1 MSQTISVSTTMG
13 EQGFRDF
20 AVFDAFHHR
29 KAWLR
34 PAVFAAIMLAFP
46 PSAFRSWASAR
57 VPGCWLLCLPLWAS
71 ACR

>member
-13 EQGFRDF
+13 EQGFRDLPCSMHSITAKHGCVPLF
-20 AVFDAFHHR
+20 
-29 KAWLR
+29 L
-34 PAVFAAIMLAFP
+34 PPSCCFAAVCLSQLG
-46 PSAFRSWASAR
+46 SA

>member
-34 PAVFAAIMLAFP
+34 PAVFAAIMLAFAAVCL
-46 PSAFRSWASAR
+46 SQ
-57 VPGCWLLCLPLWAS
+57 PGCWLLCLPLWAS